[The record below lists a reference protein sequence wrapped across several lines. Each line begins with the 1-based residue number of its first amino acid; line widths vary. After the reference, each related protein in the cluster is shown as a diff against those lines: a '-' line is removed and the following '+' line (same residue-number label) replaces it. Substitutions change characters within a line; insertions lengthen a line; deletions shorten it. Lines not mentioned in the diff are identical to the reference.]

1 VSSLSSSGYQTCGV
15 VSGGVR
21 CWGSNQNS
29 QLGDGTSADRYAPVT
44 VFGLSGATSVEV
56 GSRSA
61 CARRTDGTLR
71 CWGDRSSGGLG
82 SAPIA
87 ATPRPVQTFG
97 F

>member
-1 VSSLSSSGYQTCGV
+1 
-15 VSGGVR
+15 
-21 CWGSNQNS
+21 
-29 QLGDGTSADRYAPVT
+29 